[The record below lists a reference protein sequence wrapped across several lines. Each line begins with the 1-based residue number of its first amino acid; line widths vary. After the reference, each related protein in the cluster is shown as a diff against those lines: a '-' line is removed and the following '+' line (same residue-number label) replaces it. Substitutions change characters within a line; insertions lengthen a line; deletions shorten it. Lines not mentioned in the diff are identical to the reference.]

1 MVTKSLAYDRAV
13 AGEARAE
20 VQTLPCP
27 IWETNYVSRRGSVNR
42 PVFAS
47 EQWSRRTSR
56 KAKRNGPMA
65 VCIEMK
71 TRFSQQSG
79 VQHNFSGFITFRE
92 HFLLIAF
99 RDAAG
104 VQQAGLTG

>member
-1 MVTKSLAYDRAV
+1 
-13 AGEARAE
+13 
-20 VQTLPCP
+20 
-27 IWETNYVSRRGSVNR
+27 
-42 PVFAS
+42 
-47 EQWSRRTSR
+47 
-56 KAKRNGPMA
+56 MA

-104 VQQAGLTG
+104 FQQAGLTG